1 MTSLDDYMKSACRV
15 VEEALDRYL
24 PPETEPPQ
32 SLHRAMRYSIFSN
45 GKRLRPIMAIMSAE
59 ACGGNAEQALPAGCA
74 LEMIHTYSL
83 IHDDLPAIDNDDFR
97 RGRPTNHKVF
107 GEAMAILAG
116 DALLTHA
123 FHILTEAPTRNLHE
137 VLRTL
142 TEGVGIGGMVSG
154 QVVDVEGEKHEPDIE
169 KVEYIHLRK
178 TAAPFAAA
186 AKLGALAANAPPEK
200 TKALEE
206 YGRDFGLAFQ
216 IVDDILNEVGD
227 AARTGKPT
235 GTDKSLGKQT
245 YPAVVGI
252 EKSKQA
258 AHDYAERAKRRLE
271 PFGPKGRLLKELA
284 DFILSRDR

>member
-1 MTSLDDYMKSACRV
+1 MTPLDDYMKSTADI
-15 VEEALDRYL
+15 VEEALRRYL
-24 PPETEPPQ
+24 PPESQQPQ
-32 SLHRAMRYSIFSN
+32 SLHRAMRYSLFSG
-45 GKRLRPIMAIMSAE
+45 GKRLRPIMVIMSAE
-59 ACGGNAEQALPAGCA
+59 ACGGTAEQVLPIACA

-97 RGRPTNHKVF
+97 RGRPTSHKIF
-107 GEAMAILAG
+107 GEALAILTG

-123 FHILTEAPTRNLHE
+123 FHILTEAPTENLRE

-142 TEGVGIGGMVSG
+142 TEAVGIDGMVSG
-154 QVVDVEGEKHEPDIE
+154 QVVDVESEKLDPSLE

-186 AKLGALAANAPPEK
+186 AKLGALAAGAPPE
-200 TKALEE
+200 TVQALED

-227 AARTGKPT
+227 TVKTGKPV
-235 GTDKSLGKQT
+235 GTDRSLGKQT

-258 AHDYAERAKRRLE
+258 ARDHAEKANRRLTSL
-271 PFGPKGRLLKELA
+271 GSKGRLLRELA
-284 DFILSRDR
+284 DFIVSRDR